1 VEVRDGIAFDT
12 DVNFILGA
20 LLVELGR
27 KSETH
32 EKWAYLLNT

>member
-1 VEVRDGIAFDT
+1 MEVRDGIAFDT
-12 DVNFILGA
+12 DVNFISGA

-32 EKWAYLLNT
+32 KQKLVRLTC